1 MSPNISLPSVA
12 PDVQRK
18 VLRGVVVIGSL
29 TLGYFV
35 GKRIFRKL
43 RERKT
48 SLLADKSPE
57 VRQAMSLRSAMNPS
71 GASWLMWGDGTKEDV
86 IGVGFKGKQ
95 GGNAEQT

>member
-35 GKRIFRKL
+35 GKRIFR
-43 RERKT
+43 
-48 SLLADKSPE
+48 SLES
-57 VRQAMSLRSAMNPS
+57 VRHY
-71 GASWLMWGDGTKEDV
+71 W
-86 IGVGFKGKQ
+86 
-95 GGNAEQT
+95 QTRALKFARQ